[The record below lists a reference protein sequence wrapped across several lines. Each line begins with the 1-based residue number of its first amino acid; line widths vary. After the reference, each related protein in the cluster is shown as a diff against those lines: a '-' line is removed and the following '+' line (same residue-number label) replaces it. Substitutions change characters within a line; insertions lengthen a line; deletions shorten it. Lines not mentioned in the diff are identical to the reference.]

1 MHTTK
6 SKCQCGNFSYIP
18 LRRANTKTSR
28 PFHLSLAL
36 RSLELSP
43 KLGAKYA
50 VSSRDNKYV
59 RSLSECPCHTLVPF
73 TSAPSTTLPA
83 FSVPMHCGLFGWQ
96 VCAVTRGG
104 AFAEEVVV
112 PEGAVL
118 KLPQGVDLVTAAG
131 RFPSTLSGPKSCS
144 YQLF

>member
-1 MHTTK
+1 MR
-6 SKCQCGNFSYIP
+6 
-18 LRRANTKTSR
+18 LRLLCLLFR
-28 PFHLSLAL
+28 
-36 RSLELSP
+36 
-43 KLGAKYA
+43 Y
-50 VSSRDNKYV
+50 
-59 RSLSECPCHTLVPF
+59 PCIVAC
-73 TSAPSTTLPA
+73 S
-83 FSVPMHCGLFGWQ
+83 GWQ